1 MSTYVYLNGLLDAN
15 PGIVALR
22 LSDAAYAVATGPVP
36 DGEPDLT
43 ARVNLEAMPVGS
55 VPGLCEGVNPLV
67 GIIASF
73 YC

>member
-22 LSDAAYAVATGPVP
+22 LSDAAYAIAT
-36 DGEPDLT
+36 
-43 ARVNLEAMPVGS
+43 RVRLEAMPAGS
-55 VPGLCEGVNPLV
+55 VPDLCEGLNITDDV
-67 GIIASF
+67 IASF